1 MSFSFSSFVPAPS
14 FIERIDKSIEPLNYP
29 ECPGVYVMVDK
40 DDKVIYTEQAENL
53 RTTMKTYATSNC
65 GSEVLNEVTKGNV
78 KEIKIFCCQT
88 KLDAA
93 ILEHYFINLGIYLGR
108 YNNQQAKEN
117 TEGIFKE
124 TATET
129 NGDFEKEKCEAPRS
143 LAEEVQRLLDANNTL
158 VTKIIDQQN
167 SFNDHFLNT
176 LEKNGNQIE
185 SLVECVR
192 ELTESVKITT
202 EKAPGKKKIFNL

>member
-14 FIERIDKSIEPLNYP
+14 FIERIDKNIEPLNYP
-29 ECPGVYVMVDK
+29 ECPGVYVMVDQE
-40 DDKVIYTEQAENL
+40 DKVIYTEQAENL
-53 RTTMKTYATSNC
+53 RTTMKTYAASNR
-65 GSEVLNEVTKGNV
+65 GSKVLKEVTKGNV

-88 KLDAA
+88 KLDAV
-93 ILEHYFINLGIYLGR
+93 ILEHYFINSGIYLGR

-129 NGDFEKEKCEAPRS
+129 NGDFEKGKCEAPRS

-185 SLVECVR
+185 SLAECVR
-192 ELTESVKITT
+192 ELTEGVKFTT
-202 EKAPGKKKIFNL
+202 EKAPSKKKIFNL